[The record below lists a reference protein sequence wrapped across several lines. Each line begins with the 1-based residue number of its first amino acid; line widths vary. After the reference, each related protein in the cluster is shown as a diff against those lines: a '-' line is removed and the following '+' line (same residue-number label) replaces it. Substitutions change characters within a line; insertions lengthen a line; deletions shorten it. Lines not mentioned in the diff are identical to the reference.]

1 MNFWKA
7 EKVEKHKLQKK
18 EKRDSKLSRQKW
30 HAHSIFGQEGAKRN
44 KIYLSWISDYQSRT
58 QFKK

>member
-1 MNFWKA
+1 MKDRKGWKTQIT
-7 EKVEKHKLQKK
+7 EKK
-18 EKRDSKLSRQKW
+18 DSKLSRQKW
-30 HAHSIFGQEGAKRN
+30 HAHSRFGQEGTKRN